1 MEKMFSSK
9 FCAKKEFYIIEE
21 YKFSYHKML
30 ENKVQKKKKKY
41 KILDWPI
48 NIKINQK

>member
-1 MEKMFSSK
+1 MEKMFSFK
-9 FCAKKEFYIIEE
+9 LWAKKEFYIIEE

-30 ENKVQKKKKKY
+30 ENEVRKKKY
-41 KILDWPI
+41 KILDWPM